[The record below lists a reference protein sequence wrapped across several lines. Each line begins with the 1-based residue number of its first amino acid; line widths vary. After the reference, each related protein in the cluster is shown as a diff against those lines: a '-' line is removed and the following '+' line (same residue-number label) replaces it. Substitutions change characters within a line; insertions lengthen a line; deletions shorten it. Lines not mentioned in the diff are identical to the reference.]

1 MTMDA
6 KAIRAGPTTTFS
18 PIATIVFLVPHAMI
32 LDCDAINKPDK
43 FIINHK
49 KVLLMQLYGY
59 LIIEAIYL
67 LLCFNIIIL
76 LKYNNKNGNKL

>member
-18 PIATIVFLVPHAMI
+18 PIATIVFFVPHAMI

-49 KVLLMQLYGY
+49 KSPFNATLCLFYYSSY
-59 LIIEAIYL
+59 LSIYVS
-67 LLCFNIIIL
+67 ISS
-76 LKYNNKNGNKL
+76 YY